1 MKYLA
6 LALSLSLAGLPSAA
20 LAWSAHALGT
30 ALALA
35 DLAQIKDAP
44 PVEVES
50 LESFLEEEGVALEQL
65 LDEQEE
71 FFRDN
76 LPDYPAR
83 PDDLRWIPT
92 HRGDRRRAF
101 LMALRVNPEIK
112 LAYFVQALP
121 GMDWSGHSPLD
132 ASEVLVFRRLGLWRE
147 WRFYQV
153 KPGEKLPALAVVASA
168 ADEPDYGHDINLFS
182 DNPGEVGAR
191 YNFGKQPFGDVRFEF
206 SSQAPFHIGY
216 YHEDGFIYRVVP
228 FLARTYPELRVYQY
242 LNLARFA
249 FESGHP
255 YWGYRFLGWGLHYIQ
270 DLTQP
275 YHAKAL
281 PGQGTARLVWI
292 ALKAAVGLDG
302 DKLAAI
308 QQVAN
313 RHTEVEQY
321 QVDWLRQMLR
331 EGRNDNP
338 LLRAYADER
347 TDDDYPAFDGD
358 SLRRV
363 VSQEAF
369 DAADDFD
376 ARIGHWLA
384 GVHPKPDFRQTN
396 KLAPMEQDVQ
406 LNQVLVRLIRHFGAH
421 SRNATR
427 ATLSFSASGPDH
439 VTFDGSRPA
448 ME

>member
-20 LAWSAHALGT
+20 LAWSNHALGT
-30 ALALA
+30 TLALA
-35 DLAQIKDAP
+35 GLPQIKDAQ
-44 PVEVES
+44 PVQVES

-76 LPDYPAR
+76 LSGYPAR

-92 HRGDRRRAF
+92 HGRDHRQAF

-121 GMDWSGHSPLD
+121 GMDWSGRAPLD
-132 ASEVLVFRRLGLWRE
+132 ASDVLVFRKLSLWRE

-153 KPGEKLPALAVVASA
+153 HPGEMLPALAVVASA

-182 DNPGEVGAR
+182 DNLGGVGAR
-191 YNFGKQPFGDVRFEF
+191 YNFGKQPFGDARFEY

-216 YHEDGFIYRVVP
+216 YHEDEIIYHAAP
-228 FLARTYPELRVYQY
+228 YLARTYPEVRVYQY
-242 LNLARFA
+242 LGLARFA

-281 PGQGTARLVWI
+281 PGHGTPRLIWV
-292 ALKAAVGLDG
+292 ALKAAVGLDS
-302 DKLAAI
+302 DKQAAI
-308 QQVAN
+308 EQVAN

-321 QVDWLRQMLR
+321 QADWLRKLLR
-331 EGRNDNP
+331 EGSNDNP
-338 LLRAYADER
+338 LLRAYADNR
-347 TDDDYPAFDGD
+347 ADGDYPPFDGE
-358 SLRRV
+358 SLQRV
-363 VSQEAF
+363 VSQESYHV
-369 DAADDFD
+369 ADDFD
-376 ARIGHWLA
+376 SLIGHWLA
-384 GVHPKPDFRQTN
+384 GGQAQSGFSQGN
-396 KLAPMEQDVQ
+396 QLAPLPEDVQ
-406 LNQVLVRLIRHFGAH
+406 LNQALVRLIRHFGAH

-427 ATLSFSASGPDH
+427 ATLP
-439 VTFDGSRPA
+439 
-448 ME
+448 

>member
-6 LALSLSLAGLPSAA
+6 LALSLSLSLAGLPSAA
-20 LAWSAHALGT
+20 LAWSNHALGT

-35 DLAQIKDAP
+35 DLPQIRDAQ
-44 PVEVES
+44 PVLVES

-71 FFRDN
+71 FLRES
-76 LPDYPAR
+76 LPGYPER
-83 PDDLRWIPT
+83 PDDLRWVPT
-92 HRGDRRRAF
+92 HGGDHRRAF
-101 LMALRVNPEIK
+101 LTALRVNPEIR

-121 GMDWSGHSPLD
+121 GMDWSGRTALD
-132 ASEVLVFRRLGLWRE
+132 ASDVLVFHKLSLWRE

-153 KPGEKLPALAVVASA
+153 HPGETLPALAVVASA

-182 DNPGEVGAR
+182 DNPGEAGAR
-191 YNFGKQPFGDVRFEF
+191 YNFGKQPFGDARFEY

-216 YHEDGFIYRVVP
+216 YHEDDLIYRSAP
-228 FLARTYPELRVYQY
+228 YLARTYPEVRVHQY
-242 LNLARFA
+242 LGLARFA

-281 PGQGTARLVWI
+281 PGHGTPELIWI
-292 ALKAAVGLDG
+292 ALKAAVGLDS

-308 QQVAN
+308 EQVAN
-313 RHTEVEQY
+313 RHTEVERY
-321 QVDWLRQMLR
+321 QADWLRKLLR
-331 EGRNDNP
+331 EGRNDSP
-338 LLRAYADER
+338 LLRAYADGR
-347 TDDDYPAFDGD
+347 TDGHYPPFDGD
-358 SLRRV
+358 SLRLV
-363 VSQEAF
+363 VSQESY
-369 DAADDFD
+369 DAADEFD

-384 GVHPKPDFRQTN
+384 GGQAQMGFSHGNQ
-396 KLAPMEQDVQ
+396 LAPLPDDVQ
-406 LNQVLVRLIRHFGAH
+406 LDQALVRLIRHFGAH

-427 ATLSFSASGPDH
+427 ATLP
-439 VTFDGSRPA
+439 
-448 ME
+448 

>member
-6 LALSLSLAGLPSAA
+6 LALSLSLVGLPSAA
-20 LAWSAHALGT
+20 MAWSNHALGT

-35 DLAQIKDAP
+35 GLPQIKDAP
-44 PVEVES
+44 PVPVES

-71 FFRDN
+71 FFQETLAN
-76 LPDYPAR
+76 YPAR

-92 HRGDRRRAF
+92 HGGDHRKAF

-121 GMDWSGHSPLD
+121 GMDWSGRTPLD
-132 ASEVLVFRRLGLWRE
+132 ASDVLVFRKLSLWRE

-153 KPGEKLPALAVVASA
+153 QPGESLPALAVVASA

-191 YNFGKQPFGDVRFEF
+191 YNFGKQPFGDARFEF

-216 YHEDGFIYRVVP
+216 YHEDELIYRAAP
-228 FLARTYPELRVYQY
+228 YLARTYPEVRVYQY
-242 LNLARFA
+242 LGLARFA

-281 PGQGTARLVWI
+281 PGHGTLRLFWV
-292 ALKAAVGLDG
+292 ALKAAVGLDS

-308 QQVAN
+308 EQVAN

-321 QVDWLRQMLR
+321 QADWLRKLLR
-331 EGRNDNP
+331 EGSNDNP
-338 LLRAYADER
+338 LLRAYADTR
-347 TDDDYPAFDGD
+347 TDADYPSFDGE
-358 SLRRV
+358 SLRLV
-363 VSQEAF
+363 VSQESY
-369 DAADDFD
+369 DVADDFD
-376 ARIGHWLA
+376 ERIAHWLA
-384 GVHPKPDFRQTN
+384 SGQSQVGFSQGN
-396 KLAPMEQDVQ
+396 QLAPLPEDVQ
-406 LNQVLVRLIRHFGAH
+406 LNQILVRLIRHFGAH

-427 ATLSFSASGPDH
+427 ATLP
-439 VTFDGSRPA
+439 
-448 ME
+448 

>member
-20 LAWSAHALGT
+20 LAWSNHAMGT

-35 DLAQIKDAP
+35 GLPQIKDAP
-44 PVEVES
+44 PVSVES

-71 FFRDN
+71 FFRDS

-92 HRGDRRRAF
+92 HGGDHRKAF

-112 LAYFVQALP
+112 LAYFVQGLP
-121 GMDWSGHSPLD
+121 GMDWSGHTPLD
-132 ASEVLVFRRLGLWRE
+132 ASDVLVFRKLSLWRE

-153 KPGEKLPALAVVASA
+153 QPGESVPALAVVASA

-191 YNFGKQPFGDVRFEF
+191 YNFGKQPFGDARFEY

-216 YHEDGFIYRVVP
+216 YHEDELIYRAAP
-228 FLARTYPELRVYQY
+228 YLARTYPEVRVYQY
-242 LNLARFA
+242 LGLARFA

-275 YHAKAL
+275 YHAKVL
-281 PGQGTARLVWI
+281 PGHGMPRLFWI
-292 ALKAAVGLDG
+292 ALKAAVGLDS
-302 DKLAAI
+302 DKQAATE
-308 QQVAN
+308 QVAN
-313 RHTEVEQY
+313 RHMQVEQY
-321 QVDWLRQMLR
+321 QADWLRKLLH
-331 EGRNDNP
+331 EGSNDNP
-338 LLRAYADER
+338 LLRAYADSR
-347 TDDDYPAFDGD
+347 TDDDYPPFDGE
-358 SLRRV
+358 SLRLV
-363 VSQEAF
+363 VSEESY
-369 DAADDFD
+369 DAADEFD
-376 ARIGHWLA
+376 ELVGQWLA
-384 GVHPKPDFRQTN
+384 VSQAQNGFSKGNQ
-396 KLAPMEQDVQ
+396 LAPLPVAVQ
-406 LNQVLVRLIRHFGAH
+406 LNQTLVRLIRHFGAH

-427 ATLSFSASGPDH
+427 ATLP
-439 VTFDGSRPA
+439 
-448 ME
+448 

>member
-20 LAWSAHALGT
+20 LAWSNHALGT

-35 DLAQIKDAP
+35 SLPQVKDAP
-44 PVEVES
+44 AVEVES
-50 LESFLEEEGVALEQL
+50 LESFLEEEGVALEQF

-76 LPDYPAR
+76 LPDYPPR

-92 HRGDRRRAF
+92 HGGDHRRAF

-121 GMDWSGHSPLD
+121 GMDWSGRTPLD
-132 ASEVLVFRRLGLWRE
+132 AADVLVFRKLSPWLE

-153 KPGEKLPALAVVASA
+153 QPGDKLPALAVVASA

-182 DNPGEVGAR
+182 DNPGEAGSR
-191 YNFGKQPFGDVRFEF
+191 YNFGKQPFGDARFEY

-216 YHEDGFIYRVVP
+216 YHEDELIFRAAPY
-228 FLARTYPELRVYQY
+228 LKRTYPEVRVYQY
-242 LNLARFA
+242 LGLARFA

-281 PGQGTARLVWI
+281 PGHGTPALVWI
-292 ALKAAVGLDG
+292 ALKAAVGLDS

-308 QQVAN
+308 EQVAD
-313 RHTEVEQY
+313 RHTQVEQY
-321 QVDWLRQMLR
+321 QADWLRRLLR
-331 EGRNDNP
+331 EGRNDSL
-338 LLRAYADER
+338 LLRAYADSR
-347 TDDDYPAFDGD
+347 ADGQYPPFDGE
-358 SLRRV
+358 SLRQV
-363 VSQEAF
+363 VSQEAY
-369 DAADDFD
+369 DVAEDFD
-376 ARIGHWLA
+376 GRIAHWLA
-384 GVHPKPDFRQTN
+384 GGQAPAGFSQGN
-396 KLAPMEQDVQ
+396 KLAPLLDDVM
-406 LNQVLVRLIRHFGAH
+406 LDHALVRLIRHFGSH

-427 ATLSFSASGPDH
+427 ATLP
-439 VTFDGSRPA
+439 
-448 ME
+448 

>member
-20 LAWSAHALGT
+20 LAWSNHALGT

-35 DLAQIKDAP
+35 GLPQIKDAP
-44 PVEVES
+44 AVEVES
-50 LESFLEEEGVALEQL
+50 LESFLEEEGVALEQF

-92 HRGDRRRAF
+92 HGGDHRRAF
-101 LMALRVNPEIK
+101 LVALRVNPEIK

-121 GMDWSGHSPLD
+121 GMDWRSHTPMD

-153 KPGEKLPALAVVASA
+153 EPGEKLPALAVVASA

-182 DNPGEVGAR
+182 DNPGDVGAR
-191 YNFGKQPFGDVRFEF
+191 YNFGKQPFGDARFEF

-216 YHEDGFIYRVVP
+216 YHENEFIYRSAP
-228 FLARTYPELRVYQY
+228 FLARTYPEVRVYQY

-281 PGQGTARLVWI
+281 PGQGTSRLVWI
-292 ALKAAVGLDG
+292 AFKAALGMDS
-302 DKLAAI
+302 DKLAAM

-321 QVDWLRQMLR
+321 QADWLRQLLR
-331 EGRNDNP
+331 EGRDDNP
-338 LLRAYADER
+338 LLRAYADNR
-347 TDDDYPAFDGD
+347 TDDDYPPFDGE
-358 SLRRV
+358 SLRLV
-363 VSQEAF
+363 VSQEAY

-376 ARIGHWLA
+376 ARIAHWLA
-384 GVHPKPDFRQTN
+384 GAHGQAGFSLGN
-396 KLAPMEQDVQ
+396 SLAPQQQDFPLEQA
-406 LNQVLVRLIRHFGAH
+406 LVRLVRHFGAH
-421 SRNATR
+421 SRNAARTILPPPVSEALVR
-427 ATLSFSASGPDH
+427 G
-439 VTFDGSRPA
+439 RPT
-448 ME
+448 EE

>member
-6 LALSLSLAGLPSAA
+6 LALSLSLVGLPSAA
-20 LAWSAHALGT
+20 MAWSNHALGT

-35 DLAQIKDAP
+35 SLPQVKDAP
-44 PVEVES
+44 PVPVES
-50 LESFLEEEGVALEQL
+50 LESFLEEEGVALEQF

-71 FFRDN
+71 FFRET
-76 LPDYPAR
+76 LTDYPAR

-92 HRGDRRRAF
+92 HGGDHRKAF

-121 GMDWSGHSPLD
+121 GMDWSARTPLD
-132 ASEVLVFRRLGLWRE
+132 ASDVLVFRKLSLWRE

-153 KPGEKLPALAVVASA
+153 QPGETLPALAVVASA

-191 YNFGKQPFGDVRFEF
+191 YNFGKQPFGDARFEY

-216 YHEDGFIYRVVP
+216 YHEDEIIYRAAP
-228 FLARTYPELRVYQY
+228 YLARTYPEVRVYQY
-242 LNLARFA
+242 LGLARFA

-281 PGQGTARLVWI
+281 PGHGTLRLFWV
-292 ALKAAVGLDG
+292 ALKAAVGLDS

-308 QQVAN
+308 EQVAN
-313 RHTEVEQY
+313 RHTEVERY
-321 QVDWLRQMLR
+321 QADWLRKLLR
-331 EGRNDNP
+331 EGSNDNP
-338 LLRAYADER
+338 LLRAYADNR
-347 TDDDYPAFDGD
+347 TDADYPTFDGE
-358 SLRRV
+358 SLRLV
-363 VSQEAF
+363 VSQESY

-376 ARIGHWLA
+376 ERIANWLA
-384 GVHPKPDFRQTN
+384 GGQPQVGFSQGN
-396 KLAPMEQDVQ
+396 QLAPLPEDVQ
-406 LNQVLVRLIRHFGAH
+406 LNQILVRLIRHFGAH

-427 ATLSFSASGPDH
+427 STLP
-439 VTFDGSRPA
+439 
-448 ME
+448 

>member
-6 LALSLSLAGLPSAA
+6 LAFSLSLAALPSVA
-20 LAWSAHALGT
+20 LAWSNHALGT

-35 DLAQIKDAP
+35 GLPQIKDAS

-50 LESFLEEEGVALEQL
+50 LEFFLEEEGVALEQF

-71 FFRDN
+71 FFREN
-76 LPDYPAR
+76 LPNYPER

-92 HRGDRRRAF
+92 HGGDHRKAF

-112 LAYFVQALP
+112 LAYFVQGLP
-121 GMDWSGHSPLD
+121 GMDWSGRTPLD
-132 ASEVLVFRRLGLWRE
+132 AADVLVFRKLSLWRE

-153 KPGEKLPALAVVASA
+153 QPGDKLPALAVVASA

-191 YNFGKQPFGDVRFEF
+191 YNFGKQPFGDARFEY

-216 YHEDGFIYRVVP
+216 YHEDEIIYRAAP
-228 FLARTYPELRVYQY
+228 YLARTYPEVRVYQY
-242 LNLARFA
+242 LGLARFA

-281 PGQGTARLVWI
+281 PGHGTPRLIWI
-292 ALKAAVGLDG
+292 ALKAAVGLDS

-308 QQVAN
+308 EQVAN

-321 QVDWLRQMLR
+321 QADWLRKLLR
-331 EGRNDNP
+331 EGRNDSP
-338 LLRAYADER
+338 LLRAYADAR
-347 TDDDYPAFDGD
+347 SDDVYPLFDGE
-358 SLRRV
+358 SLRLV
-363 VSQEAF
+363 VSQESY

-376 ARIGHWLA
+376 ARIGQWLA
-384 GVHPKPDFRQTN
+384 GGQAQAGFSQGN
-396 KLAPMEQDVQ
+396 QLAPLPEDVQ
-406 LNQVLVRLIRHFGAH
+406 LNQALVRLIRHFGAH

-427 ATLSFSASGPDH
+427 ATLP
-439 VTFDGSRPA
+439 
-448 ME
+448 

>member
-20 LAWSAHALGT
+20 LAWSSHALGT

-35 DLAQIKDAP
+35 GLPQIKDAP
-44 PVEVES
+44 PVEVEN
-50 LESFLEEEGVALEQL
+50 LEFFLEEEGVALEQL

-71 FFRDN
+71 FFREN
-76 LPDYPAR
+76 LSAYPAR

-92 HRGDRRRAF
+92 HGGDRRKAF

-112 LAYFVQALP
+112 LAYFVQGLP
-121 GMDWSGHSPLD
+121 GMDWSGRTPLD
-132 ASEVLVFRRLGLWRE
+132 AADVLVFRKLSLWRE

-153 KPGEKLPALAVVASA
+153 QPGDKLPALAVVASA

-191 YNFGKQPFGDVRFEF
+191 YNFGKQPFGDARFEY

-216 YHEDGFIYRVVP
+216 YHEDKIIYRAAP
-228 FLARTYPELRVYQY
+228 YLARTYPEVRVYQY
-242 LNLARFA
+242 LGLARFA

-281 PGQGTARLVWI
+281 PGHGTPRLIWI
-292 ALKAAVGLDG
+292 ALKAAVGLDS

-308 QQVAN
+308 EQAAN

-321 QVDWLRQMLR
+321 QADWLRKLLR
-331 EGRNDNP
+331 EGRNDSP
-338 LLRAYADER
+338 LLRAYADDRADGE
-347 TDDDYPAFDGD
+347 YPPFDGEF
-358 SLRRV
+358 LRLV
-363 VSQEAF
+363 VSKESY

-376 ARIGHWLA
+376 ARIGQWRVGGQAPA
-384 GVHPKPDFRQTN
+384 GFSRDNQ
-396 KLAPMEQDVQ
+396 LAPLPDDVQ
-406 LNQVLVRLIRHFGAH
+406 LNQALVRLIRHFGAH

-427 ATLSFSASGPDH
+427 ATLP
-439 VTFDGSRPA
+439 
-448 ME
+448 

>member
-20 LAWSAHALGT
+20 LAWSNHALGT

-35 DLAQIKDAP
+35 DMPQIKDAP
-44 PVEVES
+44 PVPVES
-50 LESFLEEEGVALEQL
+50 LESFLEEEGVALEQF

-76 LPDYPAR
+76 LPGYPAR

-92 HRGDRRRAF
+92 HGGDHRKAF
-101 LMALRVNPEIK
+101 LMALRVNPEIR
-112 LAYFVQALP
+112 LATFVQALP
-121 GMDWSGHSPLD
+121 GMDWNGRAPLD
-132 ASEVLVFRRLGLWRE
+132 ASDVLVFRKLGLWRE

-153 KPGEKLPALAVVASA
+153 QPGEMLPALAVVASA

-191 YNFGKQPFGDVRFEF
+191 YNFGKQPFGDARFEY

-216 YHEDGFIYRVVP
+216 YHEDEIIYRAAP
-228 FLARTYPELRVYQY
+228 YLARTYPEVRVYQY
-242 LNLARFA
+242 LGLARFA

-281 PGQGTARLVWI
+281 PGQGTAHLIWI
-292 ALKAAVGLDG
+292 ALKAAVGLDS
-302 DKLAAI
+302 DKLADM

-321 QVDWLRQMLR
+321 QADWLRKLLR
-331 EGRNDNP
+331 EGRNDSP
-338 LLRAYADER
+338 LLRAYADHR
-347 TDDDYPAFDGD
+347 TDADYPPFDGE
-358 SLRRV
+358 SLRQV
-363 VSQEAF
+363 VSQEAYD
-369 DAADDFD
+369 DADEFD
-376 ARIGHWLA
+376 ARISHWLSGGQA
-384 GVHPKPDFRQTN
+384 QTGFSQGN
-396 KLAPMEQDVQ
+396 QLAPLPDDVQ
-406 LNQVLVRLIRHFGAH
+406 LDQALVRLIHHFGSH

-427 ATLSFSASGPDH
+427 ATIP
-439 VTFDGSRPA
+439 
-448 ME
+448 

>member
-20 LAWSAHALGT
+20 LAWSNHALGT

-35 DLAQIKDAP
+35 GLPQIKDAP
-44 PVEVES
+44 MVEVES
-50 LESFLEEEGVALEQL
+50 LESFLEEEGVALEQF

-76 LPDYPAR
+76 LPDYPSR

-92 HRGDRRRAF
+92 HGGDHRRAF

-121 GMDWSGHSPLD
+121 GMDWNGHTPMD
-132 ASEVLVFRRLGLWRE
+132 ASEVLVFRKLSLWRE

-153 KPGEKLPALAVVASA
+153 NPGEKLPALAVVASA
-168 ADEPDYGHDINLFS
+168 ADEPDYGHDINLYS
-182 DNPGEVGAR
+182 DNPGEAGAR
-191 YNFGKQPFGDVRFEF
+191 YNFGKQPFGDARFEY

-216 YHEDGFIYRVVP
+216 YHEDALIYRTAP
-228 FLARTYPELRVYQY
+228 YLARTYPEVRVQQY
-242 LNLARFA
+242 LGLARFA

-281 PGQGTARLVWI
+281 PGQGTPQLVWI
-292 ALKAAVGLDG
+292 AFKAALGLDG
-302 DKLAAI
+302 DKLAAME
-308 QQVAN
+308 QVAN

-321 QVDWLRQMLR
+321 QANWLRQLLR
-331 EGRNDNP
+331 EGRNDSP
-338 LLRAYADER
+338 LLRAYADSR
-347 TDDDYPAFDGD
+347 TDDDYPPFDGE
-358 SLRRV
+358 SLRLV
-363 VSQEAF
+363 VSQEAY

-376 ARIGHWLA
+376 ARIAHWLNNGHGQA
-384 GVHPKPDFRQTN
+384 DFRQGN
-396 KLAPMEQDVQ
+396 SLAPQQQDLPLEQA
-406 LNQVLVRLIRHFGAH
+406 LVRLIRHFGAH

-427 ATLSFSASGPDH
+427 TILSQSASETDNVALVRGD
-439 VTFDGSRPA
+439 PA
-448 ME
+448 VE

>member
-20 LAWSAHALGT
+20 LAWSNHALGT
-30 ALALA
+30 TLALA
-35 DLAQIKDAP
+35 GLPQIKDAP
-44 PVEVES
+44 PVQVES
-50 LESFLEEEGVALEQL
+50 LASFLEEEGVALEQL

-76 LPDYPAR
+76 LPGYPAR
-83 PDDLRWIPT
+83 PDDLRWIPLHGGD
-92 HRGDRRRAF
+92 HRKAF

-112 LAYFVQALP
+112 LAHFVQALP
-121 GMDWSGHSPLD
+121 GMDWSGRAPLD
-132 ASEVLVFRRLGLWRE
+132 ASDVLVFRKLSLWRE

-153 KPGEKLPALAVVASA
+153 HPGEMLPALAVVASA

-191 YNFGKQPFGDVRFEF
+191 YNFGKQPFGDARFEF

-216 YHEDGFIYRVVP
+216 YHEDEIIYHAAP
-228 FLARTYPELRVYQY
+228 YLARTYPEVRVYQY
-242 LNLARFA
+242 LGLARFA

-281 PGQGTARLVWI
+281 PGHGTLRLIWV
-292 ALKAAVGLDG
+292 ALKATVGLDS

-308 QQVAN
+308 EQVAN

-321 QVDWLRQMLR
+321 QADWLRKLLR
-331 EGRNDNP
+331 EGSNDNP
-338 LLRAYADER
+338 LLRAYADNR
-347 TDDDYPAFDGD
+347 TDGDYPPFDGE

-363 VSQEAF
+363 VSQESY

-376 ARIGHWLA
+376 ARIAHWLA
-384 GVHPKPDFRQTN
+384 GGQAQSGFSQGNR
-396 KLAPMEQDVQ
+396 LAPLPEDVQ
-406 LNQVLVRLIRHFGAH
+406 LNQALVRLIRHFGAH
-421 SRNATR
+421 SRNVTR
-427 ATLSFSASGPDH
+427 ATLP
-439 VTFDGSRPA
+439 
-448 ME
+448 

>member
-20 LAWSAHALGT
+20 MAWSNHALGT

-35 DLAQIKDAP
+35 SLPQVKDAP
-44 PVEVES
+44 PVPVES

-71 FFRDN
+71 FFRET
-76 LPDYPAR
+76 LTDYPAR
-83 PDDLRWIPT
+83 PDDLRWVPT
-92 HRGDRRRAF
+92 HGGDHRKAF

-121 GMDWSGHSPLD
+121 GMDWNGRTPLD
-132 ASEVLVFRRLGLWRE
+132 ASDVLVFRKLNLWRE

-153 KPGEKLPALAVVASA
+153 QPGETLPALAVVASA

-182 DNPGEVGAR
+182 DNPGEVGSR
-191 YNFGKQPFGDVRFEF
+191 YNFGKQPFGDARFEY

-216 YHEDGFIYRVVP
+216 YHEDEIIYRAAP
-228 FLARTYPELRVYQY
+228 YLARTYPEVRVYQY
-242 LNLARFA
+242 LGLARFA

-281 PGQGTARLVWI
+281 PGHGTLRLFWV
-292 ALKAAVGLDG
+292 ALKAAVGLDS

-308 QQVAN
+308 EQVAN

-321 QVDWLRQMLR
+321 QADWLRKLLR
-331 EGRNDNP
+331 EGSNDNP
-338 LLRAYADER
+338 LLRAYADTR
-347 TDDDYPAFDGD
+347 VDADYPTFDGE
-358 SLRRV
+358 SLRWV
-363 VSQEAF
+363 VSQESY

-376 ARIGHWLA
+376 QRIANWLA
-384 GVHPKPDFRQTN
+384 GGQSQVGFSQGN
-396 KLAPMEQDVQ
+396 QLAALPEDVQ
-406 LNQVLVRLIRHFGAH
+406 LNQILVRLIRHFGAH

-427 ATLSFSASGPDH
+427 STLP
-439 VTFDGSRPA
+439 
-448 ME
+448 